1 MLLSVAITVF
11 AVIAYG
17 IMLAAALMLPETR
30 GRRLDTDYGFA

>member
-1 MLLSVAITVF
+1 LSLAIAVF

-30 GRRLDTDYGFA
+30 GRRLDTDA